1 MADMCA
7 PLQVYIVISI
17 ISVITYLIN
26 MFTSLQVR
34 QVKNPS
40 DLYLRIQS
48 ERHGYMALA
57 VKILFII
64 LFGYLV
70 QVMCDNKL
78 EKVAWIVMFLPF
90 VLFLFIVLYAM
101 SIGAI
106 MAVRGRTG
114 LLSGSSGFSVG
125 AAGHMEDHP
134 GDEKGKHHS

>member
-40 DLYLRIQS
+40 DLYLRVQS

-78 EKVAWIVMFLPF
+78 EKVAWVVMFLPF

-114 LLSGSSGFSVG
+114 LLAGS
-125 AAGHMEDHP
+125 AN
-134 GDEKGKHHS
+134 